1 MPTAHLRT
9 SAARASSSSLA
20 ASITR
25 LAQALLLAVCAAS
38 LSAPVRAGQN
48 CNDARPSPQTVA
60 RSMEL
65 AQQTA
70 QALEADYRQR
80 GTRVVLLARA
90 GQDLSRYGQTWSHVG
105 WAYRSSQGPWRVV
118 HKLNQCGTDQ
128 AMLMRQGLGEF
139 FLDDL
144 WRYQA
149 VWSAAPQPL
158 ADALWRL
165 LQDNRRATALHQRRY
180 NMLSY
185 TWGTRYQ
192 QSNQWALETLALAAE
207 PAVGTREQAQAW
219 LRFKGYQPS
228 VLKIRA
234 LTRLGAN
241 ATRANIAFDDH
252 PNAQRFSNR
261 IETTT
266 ADSILQW
273 LPHSLQ
279 FSAPQYIHQ

>member
-1 MPTAHLRT
+1 MTTAHPVRNPALT
-9 SAARASSSSLA
+9 PLA
-20 ASITR
+20 H
-25 LAQALLLAVCAAS
+25 ALLLALCTAS
-38 LSAPVRAGQN
+38 LSAHAGQN
-48 CNDARPSPQTVA
+48 CNDAKPSPDTVA
-60 RSMEL
+60 RSMQL

-70 QALEADYRQR
+70 EALEADYRLR

-105 WAYRSSQGPWRVV
+105 WAYRSPAGPWRVV
-118 HKLNQCGTDQ
+118 HKLNQCGTDR

-149 VWSAAPQPL
+149 IWTAPPAPL
-158 ADALWRL
+158 ADALWTL
-165 LQDNRRATALHQRRY
+165 LQDNHRAGALHQRRY

-207 PAVGTREQAQAW
+207 PGIGTREQAQAW

-252 PNAQRFSNR
+252 PSAQRFTNR

-273 LPHSLQ
+273 LPHSLL
-279 FSAPQYIHQ
+279 FSAPQQIRQ